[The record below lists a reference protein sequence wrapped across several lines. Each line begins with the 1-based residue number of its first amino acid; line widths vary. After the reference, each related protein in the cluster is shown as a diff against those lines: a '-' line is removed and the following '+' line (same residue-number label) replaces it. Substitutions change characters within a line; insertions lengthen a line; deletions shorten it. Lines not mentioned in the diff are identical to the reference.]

1 MLLALVVFLGL
12 WGLVIPPFV
21 SQVPDVVDNVQQ
33 GAGQVADVAAPL
45 GITGE
50 DVQRGDPAG
59 SRAAAERRDGRASCS
74 RGAMLVVQW
83 AAAVILIAVL
93 TFFFLKDGE
102 QLRDWTVGLFAEQRR
117 PVLRELLVRAWDA
130 LAAYVQGVF
139 LVATMDAVLIGI
151 ALVLVGVPIALPL
164 IVLTFIGAFF
174 PVIGAFLAGGAA
186 VLVALVSG
194 GAVDAAIILVVI
206 VVVQQLE
213 GNVFYPVVVGKR
225 LRLHPVAILLALT
238 AGGVLAGV
246 AGAFLAIPI
255 AAVVSA
261 VLDFTREHRA
271 AQRSQAVVSLLMDA
285 DMRSYYRQRAP
296 EYDDWWLGT
305 GLFEQRDRPG
315 WHEDVAALCAALEA
329 LPPART
335 LDVACGTG
343 FLTAPPPRRAH
354 RARPVAEMLAIAAER
369 LPGATF
375 VQGDAMDAAARP
387 VRPGPRGA
395 LLRAPGPRRSASS
408 GSRWPRDLAPELVI
422 VDSARRDREEAWD
435 ERKLNDGSRHQVYK
449 RWFTADGLAAELG
462 GAEPI
467 HAGPWFVAVRRQTL
481 KGLAPYG
488 SEMK

>member
-1 MLLALVVFLGL
+1 MAQLQVPPVAEPRPETEEEAPRWAGDDAVPRGLAVASAVTLRVVIVVGGIVLLGLFAKRMMVVVLPVIIALLLATLLAPLATWLRAHKFPPAAAAFASVLLALVVFVGL

-45 GITGE
+45 GFTGE
-50 DVQRGDPAG
+50 DVQRGIQQGREQLQNGGVAG
-59 SRAAAERRDGRASCS
+59 KLLT
-74 RGAMLVVQW
+74 GAMLVVQW

-117 PVLRELLVRAWDA
+117 PVLRELFVRAWDA

-194 GAVDAAIILVVI
+194 GAVDAVIILVVI
-206 VVVQQLE
+206 VIVQQLE

-271 AQRSQAVVSLLMDA
+271 AQRSQAVVN
-285 DMRSYYRQRAP
+285 
-296 EYDDWWLGT
+296 
-305 GLFEQRDRPG
+305 F
-315 WHEDVAALCAALEA
+315 
-329 LPPART
+329 
-335 LDVACGTG
+335 
-343 FLTAPPPRRAH
+343 
-354 RARPVAEMLAIAAER
+354 
-369 LPGATF
+369 
-375 VQGDAMDAAARP
+375 
-387 VRPGPRGA
+387 
-395 LLRAPGPRRSASS
+395 
-408 GSRWPRDLAPELVI
+408 
-422 VDSARRDREEAWD
+422 
-435 ERKLNDGSRHQVYK
+435 
-449 RWFTADGLAAELG
+449 
-462 GAEPI
+462 
-467 HAGPWFVAVRRQTL
+467 
-481 KGLAPYG
+481 
-488 SEMK
+488 